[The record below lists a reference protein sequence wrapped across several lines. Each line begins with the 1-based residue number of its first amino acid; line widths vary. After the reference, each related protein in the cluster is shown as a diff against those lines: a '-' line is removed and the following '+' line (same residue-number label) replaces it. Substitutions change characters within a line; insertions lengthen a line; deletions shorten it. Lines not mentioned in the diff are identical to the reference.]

1 MCLLAFLKEIE
12 MAFTLPPLPYDL
24 DALAPHISKETLEFH
39 YGKHHQAYVTNLNN
53 LVPGT
58 EFESSSLEE
67 IIKKAS
73 GGVFNNAA
81 QVWNHTFY
89 WNSLSPKGGGEPTGA
104 LLTAINA
111 KWSSVAAFKEAFTK
125 SAAGNFGSGWTWLVK
140 KPDGSL
146 DIVNTS
152 NAATPLTG
160 SDVPLL
166 TCDVWEHAYYID
178 YRNARPKY
186 LEHFWNLVNWGFAAK
201 NLG

>member
-1 MCLLAFLKEIE
+1 
-12 MAFTLPPLPYDL
+12 MAFELPPLPYAI
-24 DALAPHISKETLEFH
+24 DALAPTISKETLEYH
-39 YGKHHQAYVTNLNN
+39 YGKHHQTYVTNLNN
-53 LVPGT
+53 LIAGT
-58 EFESSSLEE
+58 EFESASLED
-67 IIKKAS
+67 IIKKSS

-89 WNSLSPKGGGEPTGA
+89 WNSLSPNGGGEPSGKLA
-104 LLTAINA
+104 EAINA
-111 KWSSVAAFKEAFTK
+111 KWGDVAAFKEAFNK

-152 NAATPLTG
+152 NAATPLTTA
-160 SDVPLL
+160 DVPLL

-186 LEHFWNLVNWGFAAK
+186 LENFWNLANWDFAAK

>member
-1 MCLLAFLKEIE
+1 
-12 MAFTLPPLPYDL
+12 MAFTLPPLPYAL

-39 YGKHHQAYVTNLNN
+39 YGKHHQTYVTNLNN
-53 LVPGT
+53 LVAGT
-58 EFESSSLEE
+58 EFESASLEDVV
-67 IIKKAS
+67 KKSS

-81 QVWNHTFY
+81 QIWNHTFY
-89 WNSLSPKGGGEPTGA
+89 WNSLTPNSGEPTGA
-104 LLTAINA
+104 LLDGINA
-111 KWSSVAAFKEAFTK
+111 KWGSVDAFKEAFNK

-140 KPDGSL
+140 KSDGSL

-152 NAATPLTG
+152 NAATPLTT

-186 LEHFWNLVNWGFAAK
+186 LEHFWNLVNWDFAAA